1 MFLNNASMSL
11 LNGIKKIYEYIYLG
25 IYSDLA
31 MGWAWDT
38 FFLQTAVQC
47 NAMLVIVEKDFR

>member
-1 MFLNNASMSL
+1 MSL